1 MRSRGSRTLV
11 MERVRVGLGA
21 ADRPWADVESDL
33 DWTVDGEIELAD
45 ESADEL
51 AGDWGDTRSGEAVRT
66 LIVLQFLRVMT
77 SKVPPSAKCCFWA
90 LAHPPKTA
98 SMVKSSTLGNCPE
111 NSAAILALR
120 GR

>member
-1 MRSRGSRTLV
+1 MV

-21 ADRPWADVESDL
+21 VDRPWADVESDL
-33 DWTVDGEIELAD
+33 DSNGDGEIGLAD
-45 ESADEL
+45 KSADEL
-51 AGDWGDTRSGEAVRT
+51 AGDWGDTRSGEAVMR

-77 SKVPPSAKCCFWA
+77 SKIPPSAKCCFWA

-98 SMVKSSTLGNCPE
+98 SMVKSSTLGNCSE